1 MDKRT
6 EDDHIH
12 VISVMSLVCGFRNH
26 GFSNI
31 QDKNKLTN
39 NNYRGKKV
47 AMRSAYEQRLR
58 LQQNKMKIQ
67 SNLNIKAN
75 QREPEN
81 VFFLAVVL

>member
-1 MDKRT
+1 
-6 EDDHIH
+6 
-12 VISVMSLVCGFRNH
+12 
-26 GFSNI
+26 
-31 QDKNKLTN
+31 
-39 NNYRGKKV
+39 
-47 AMRSAYEQRLR
+47 MRSAYEQRLR

>member
-1 MDKRT
+1 M
-6 EDDHIH
+6 
-12 VISVMSLVCGFRNH
+12 
-26 GFSNI
+26 
-31 QDKNKLTN
+31 
-39 NNYRGKKV
+39 

-81 VFFLAVVL
+81 VFFFSSCPLNTDLHYMHYSLMDGENETALYRQ